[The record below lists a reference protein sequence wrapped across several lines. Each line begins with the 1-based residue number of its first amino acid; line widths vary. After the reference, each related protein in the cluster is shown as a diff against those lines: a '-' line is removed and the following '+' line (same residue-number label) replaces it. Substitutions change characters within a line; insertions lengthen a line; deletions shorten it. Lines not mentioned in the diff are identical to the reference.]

1 MVNRPFRRRT
11 ACVALTCLWLAAIPA
26 AAEQTDDINSL
37 RQEMDELRRRD
48 AETRRRLEELQQHL
62 DRLQAPPPAAAP
74 VVQPAAP
81 PLTPPAQPAHA
92 AEALDRAVEALGQPA
107 PTAGSQDL
115 LATQVGPTRL
125 RLIDLSFD
133 TIATVGT
140 STATDD
146 EIRQLE
152 GGVHDPQR
160 RGFTL
165 QSGEL
170 ALSGAVDPYFTGQA
184 YIAFTPDEV
193 DLEEAFMTTT
203 ALPLGLQIK
212 AGYFL
217 TEFGR
222 INQVHPHAWEWVDQ
236 PVIATRLFGPEALDS
251 VGARLGW
258 LTPTPWYSEILI
270 GAANAN
276 EGEKTYS
283 FIGDDG
289 VGDRPTV
296 TRPVANLGDI
306 LYTARWEHFADIG
319 RNTGLL
325 VGVSGAHGPNNS
337 GTDTDTWLYGADI
350 RLRWRPAINFRGW
363 PFALWQTELMKRD
376 YQAARFTDDD
386 GTIVYGAILR
396 DYGFYS
402 QGLYGFRYGWAG
414 GLRYEYATGNG
425 ASVGGRSNDPYRDT
439 RHRVSPLLVW
449 HATEFSRFRFQ
460 YNYDNATHLADTD
473 AHSVWLAAEIF
484 FGAHAAH
491 KY

>member
-1 MVNRPFRRRT
+1 MANRPFRRRT
-11 ACVALTCLWLAAIPA
+11 ACVALTCLWFVALPA
-26 AAEQTDDINSL
+26 TGQPTDDISTL
-37 RQEMDELRRRD
+37 RQEMEELRRRD
-48 AETRRRLEELQQHL
+48 AETRRRLEELQQRL
-62 DRLQAPPPAAAP
+62 DRLQAPPPVAP
-74 VVQPAAP
+74 VAQPAAP
-81 PLTPPAQPAHA
+81 PITPPVQPARA
-92 AEALDRAVEALGQPA
+92 ADALDRAVEALGQPA
-107 PTAGSQDL
+107 PGAGSQDL
-115 LATQVGPTRL
+115 WATQVGPTRL

-146 EIRQLE
+146 QIGQLE

-165 QSGEL
+165 QNGEL
-170 ALSGAVDPYFTGQA
+170 ALTGAVDPYFTGHA
-184 YIAFTPDEV
+184 YVVFTPDEV
-193 DLEEAFMTTT
+193 DLEEAFMATT
-203 ALPLGLQIK
+203 ALPYGLQAK

-217 TEFGR
+217 TEFGLL
-222 INQVHPHAWEWVDQ
+222 NPLHPHAWDFVDK

-258 LTPTPWYSEILI
+258 LAPTPWYSELIL

-276 EGEKTYS
+276 QGEKTYS
-283 FIGDDG
+283 FVADDG

-296 TRPVANLGDI
+296 DRPVANLGDI
-306 LYTARWEHFADIG
+306 LYTARWEHFVDIASE
-319 RNTGLL
+319 TGML

-337 GTDTDTWLYGADI
+337 GKDTDTWLYGADM
-350 RLRWRPAINFRGW
+350 RLRWRPADNFRGW
-363 PFALWQTELMKRD
+363 PFVLWQTELMKRD
-376 YQAARFTDDD
+376 YQAARFTSDD
-386 GTIVYGAILR
+386 GTVVPGGILR

-402 QGLYGFRYGWAG
+402 QGIYGLRYGWAG

-425 ASVGGRSNDPYRDT
+425 SSVGGRRDDPYRDA

-449 HATEFSRFRFQ
+449 HPTEFSRFRLQ
-460 YNYDNATHLADTD
+460 YNYDNATHLPDVD
-473 AHSVWLAAEIF
+473 AHSVWLAGEIF